1 LSAGRLA
8 ASSPGGGL
16 AGERGAAR
24 WWRVA
29 AAAAALAA
37 LLGAAVAWRSPDHS
51 HLPEPLRPY
60 RAAWLVLA
68 DALCAFALWAL
79 ERALGLRASLHAE
92 DLLRSSEWLVRLS
105 DWDDASGSFR
115 EGLSR
120 LGASLEGEAEL
131 TALGRVLTWVQM
143 TTLLGN
149 RLKVVEYGKR
159 HAQVA
164 SERVAAPVFI
174 VGMPRSGTTFLHNLL
189 MFDPQFR
196 APRLWEIQD
205 PVPPT
210 DPGQGSEDPR
220 SSKFWRVLSMNLQLR
235 VFHLLQPSLH
245 TVHSVEASNAEE
257 CMPILAMDARSLL
270 FNVLYFVPR
279 YQEWLMTT
287 SSLGPMR
294 FHRRYLQTLQTGQPR
309 GEPRKTWLLKTPWH
323 MFTLEALWTVYPD
336 ARIIMPHRDP
346 AGMVASLSSLH
357 TRFNGICTDQVRPH
371 AIGAFQKQQWEQI
384 VDAFM
389 ATRARHA
396 DKAAQVVDAHFD
408 ALARDP
414 LAAVA
419 AIYRSLGLELSAE
432 ATANMRGYLNGT
444 AGDGTGKRGA
454 HGTHEYRLEWFGLS
468 EQDLEAVPAFARYC
482 EHYGVARK
490 FRHSSE
496 IGK

>member
-1 LSAGRLA
+1 MGQ
-8 ASSPGGGL
+8 SS
-16 AGERGAAR
+16 GAWR
-24 WWRVA
+24 WRRTAVAVA
-29 AAAAALAA
+29 ATAA
-37 LLGAAVAWRSPDHS
+37 LLAAVAAWRAPDHS

-60 RAAWLVLA
+60 RAGWLLLA
-68 DALCAFALWAL
+68 DGLCEAVLWAL
-79 ERALGLRASLHAE
+79 ERSLGLRASLHAE

-159 HAQVA
+159 HAEVR

-174 VGMPRSGTTFLHNLL
+174 IGMPRSGTTFLHNLL

-210 DPGQGSEDPR
+210 DPGQDSTDAW
-220 SSKFWRVLSMNLQLR
+220 SSKYWRVLSMDLQLR
-235 VFHLLQPSLH
+235 VFQMLQPNLAA
-245 TVHSVEASNAEE
+245 VHSVEASNAEE

-270 FNVLYFVPR
+270 FNVLYYVPR

-294 FHRRYLQTLQTGQPR
+294 FHQRYLQTLQSGQPR
-309 GEPRKTWLLKTPWH
+309 GEPRRTWLLKTPWH

-357 TRFNGICTDQVRPH
+357 ARFNGICTDQVRPH
-371 AIGAFQKQQWEQI
+371 AIGAFQKQQWELLI
-384 VDAFM
+384 DAFM

-396 DKAAQVVDAHFD
+396 DKAAQVVDVHFD

-419 AIYRSLGLELSAE
+419 AIYRALGLELSAE
-432 ATANMRGYLNGT
+432 ATANMLGYLNGT

-454 HGTHEYRLEWFGLS
+454 RGVHEYRLEWFGLS

-482 EHYGVARK
+482 LFYGVPRK

-496 IGK
+496 IGT